1 MEQRGK
7 DEPRI
12 HSAQRAKC
20 YASASA
26 SMPWSR
32 KMQEFFDALSSSYA
46 TNKQL
51 LSLEEIEKS
60 SGEDKIIGLLASGI
74 GPDGIASL
82 FLLIAR
88 AFLLSGKVI
97 FPNLKTWELSFLVRN
112 SLLGAL
118 HKRLEEAAQ
127 GFDRSVQERLE
138 TMRHIAQI
146 YRTITEI
153 CIFGNFLEKNKQA
166 DQLCQKTREGIEDYF
181 QLKLHPMPELRLA
194 ATKDSLRV
202 ISDHVAA
209 IKVPAVGQQSN
220 S

>member
-1 MEQRGK
+1 ML
-7 DEPRI
+7 
-12 HSAQRAKC
+12 AQALAC
-20 YASASA
+20 HGQG
-26 SMPWSR
+26 

-146 YRTITEI
+146 YRTITD
-153 CIFGNFLEKNKQA
+153 IFIFDLNFSENNKLA
-166 DQLCQKTREGIEDYF
+166 DQLCKEAREGIEDYL

-209 IKVPAVGQQSN
+209 IKVPAVDQQSN